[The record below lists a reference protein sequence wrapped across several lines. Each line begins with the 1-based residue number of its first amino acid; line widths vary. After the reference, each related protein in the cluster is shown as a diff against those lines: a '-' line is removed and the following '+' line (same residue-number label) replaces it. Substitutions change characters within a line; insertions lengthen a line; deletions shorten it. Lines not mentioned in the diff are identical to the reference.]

1 MPIIFV
7 YISSLYIFFVHANS
21 RCRSEIIF
29 AQRAVLAPPPTT
41 IQIKKVADYIVSSF
55 FLPTLFSKIIFLQ
68 PPGLDLF
75 FRHSSLVTYIF
86 LPLVDNSYSSSQ
98 MFTVSGL
105 SVASVSPRPPQQQQQ
120 QQQQQTSAT
129 NTSTTRYNN
138 TNASPTKQPDSH
150 NVPTAS
156 LLHGEYNEEESASSF
171 AEALNEWRR
180 AGTTSSVQTT
190 AKLPQRSSSGM

>member
-1 MPIIFV
+1 
-7 YISSLYIFFVHANS
+7 
-21 RCRSEIIF
+21 
-29 AQRAVLAPPPTT
+29 
-41 IQIKKVADYIVSSF
+41 
-55 FLPTLFSKIIFLQ
+55 
-68 PPGLDLF
+68 
-75 FRHSSLVTYIF
+75 
-86 LPLVDNSYSSSQ
+86 

-190 AKLPQRSSSGM
+190 AKLPQRSSSGMWFIHIIPWWIFLQTFFLTNIDTAQFFIPFLIVNNPVQTSF